1 MHLLSCQE
9 RKYISFNTQF
19 FNLGKPKVQM
29 PQGLSVNT
37 YGYFKLTAL

>member
-1 MHLLSCQE
+1 MCTDWVVK
-9 RKYISFNTQF
+9 RNISLNTQF

-37 YGYFKLTAL
+37 YGYFKLTVL